1 MKIFRILA
9 MLTISLLLF
18 TGCEDDEI
26 TNYAFQEISA
36 PTDVTADFD
45 ISQDDTGTVTITPS
59 GVGAQTFQIDLGN
72 GETTEIANGES
83 VTTVY
88 DEGEYMVEIVAV
100 GSTGL
105 TSEYNQM
112 LNISFKA
119 PENLV
124 INVDQPDT
132 DPKTITV
139 SATADNATVFD
150 VYFGDMDDEE
160 PAQLMPGESIEHTYE
175 PGVYELTV
183 IARGAGAATL
193 EEDEIIIVPEATDPL
208 KLPITFDMG
217 TVNYAAGTFNGTSY
231 EVVVNPDLSGANTSE
246 TNVAAVTN
254 SGAQFEGIAYTLG
267 EPVDFS
273 ADSKTITMKVWSDV
287 ALPVLLKFEGGVNG
301 ERQTEVS
308 ADHGGTGWEV
318 LSFDFA
324 TDAIKSFIDGSQGV
338 GEPFV
343 PTGQYSTIVI
353 FIDGP
358 GTTAGTFYIDDIK
371 KGEEAQKD
379 PTVAPDAPT
388 AAQENVFSIFS
399 DVYTDPANINYFP
412 NWGQSTTYEMISLD
426 GDNVIKYDNANYQGI
441 DIGESVDA
449 TAFEFV
455 NIAVWSGDYTSI
467 PFFLISSTGENA
479 VNLEVMPNQWNIIQI
494 PLSEFTSQ
502 GLDISDVFQFKFDV
516 QPDNGGSFYI
526 DNLYFS
532 NEVLVPPTEPVSAA
546 ASPTEPEANVISLF
560 SDAYTNVTVD
570 TWRTDWSDAVY
581 SETTVEGNNIKL
593 YDQLNFVGIETV
605 ANQVDASAMTHFH
618 VDYWTGNAT
627 AFRVKLVDFG
637 PDAAF
642 DGGDDTEHEIEFTV
656 TPNTWVKLDI
666 PLSDFTGLSNT
677 SNIAQY
683 IFSANPTAEATVY
696 IDNVYFHN

>member
-1 MKIFRILA
+1 

-175 PGVYELTV
+175 P
-183 IARGAGAATL
+183 
-193 EEDEIIIVPEATDPL
+193 
-208 KLPITFDMG
+208 G

-412 NWGQSTTYEMISLD
+412 NWGQS
-426 GDNVIKYDNANYQGI
+426 
-441 DIGESVDA
+441 
-449 TAFEFV
+449 
-455 NIAVWSGDYTSI
+455 GDYTSI

-546 ASPTEPEANVISLF
+546 ATPTEPEANVISLF

>member
-72 GETTEIANGES
+72 GETGEIANGES

-150 VYFGDMDDEE
+150 VYFGDMEDEE
-160 PAQLMPGESIEHTYE
+160 PTQLMPGESIEHTYE

-208 KLPITFDMG
+208 KLPVTFDMG

-273 ADSKTITMKVWSDV
+273 TDSKTITMKFWSDV
-287 ALPVLLKFEGGVNG
+287 ALPVLLKFEDGVNG

-324 TDAIKSFIDGSQGV
+324 SDAIKSFIDGSQGV
-338 GEPFV
+338 GESFV
-343 PTGQYSTIVI
+343 PTGQYSGMVI

-379 PTVAPDAPT
+379 PTVGSAAPT

-399 DVYTDPANINYFP
+399 DVYTNPANINYFP
-412 NWGQSTTYEMISLD
+412 DWGQSTTYEMISLD
-426 GDNVIKYDNANYQGI
+426 GNNVIKYANANYQGI

-449 TAFEFV
+449 TAYLFV
-455 NIAVWSGDYTSI
+455 NIDVWSGDYTTI

-479 VNLEVMPNQWNIIQI
+479 VNLEVMPNQWNTIQI

-532 NEVLVPPTEPVSAA
+532 NEVAASGEPVSSAPE
-546 ASPTEPEANVISLF
+546 PTVAEANVRSIYSDSYMNPASANYYPDWGQSTQF
-560 SDAYTNVTVD
+560 EVVDFDGNEAIKYSDANYQGIEFNE
-570 TWRTDWSDAVY
+570 SIDATGF
-581 SETTVEGNNIKL
+581 TTVHIDVWSADYASIAFFLISSSGENPVT
-593 YDQLNFVGIETV
+593 LNLAPNQWNSIE
-605 ANQVDASAMTHFH
+605 
-618 VDYWTGNAT
+618 
-627 AFRVKLVDFG
+627 
-637 PDAAF
+637 
-642 DGGDDTEHEIEFTV
+642 
-656 TPNTWVKLDI
+656 I
-666 PLSDFTGLSNT
+666 PLSDFSDQGLSLDDLIQIKFDVQPDNGGT
-677 SNIAQY
+677 
-683 IFSANPTAEATVY
+683 FY
-696 IDNVYFHN
+696 IDNIYFHN

>member
-72 GETTEIANGES
+72 GDTAEIANGES

-160 PAQLMPGESIEHTYE
+160 PTQLMPGESIQHTYE

-208 KLPITFDMG
+208 KLPVTFDMG

-231 EVVVNPDLSGANTSE
+231 EVVINPDLSGANTSE

-273 ADSKTITMKVWSDV
+273 TDSKTITMKLWSDV
-287 ALPVLLKFEGGVNG
+287 ALPVLLKFEDGVNG

-324 TDAIKSFIDGSQGV
+324 SDAIKSFIDGSQGA
-338 GEPFV
+338 GESFV
-343 PTGQYSTIVI
+343 PTGQYSGMVI

-358 GTTAGTFYIDDIK
+358 GTTAGTFYIDDIE

-379 PTVAPDAPT
+379 PAVAPDAPT

-399 DVYTDPANINYFP
+399 DAYTNPANINYFP

-426 GDNVIKYDNANYQGI
+426 GDNVIKYANANYQGI
-441 DIGESVDA
+441 EIGESVDA
-449 TAFEFV
+449 TAYEFV
-455 NIAVWSGDYTSI
+455 NIDIWSGDYTSI
-467 PFFLISSTGENA
+467 VFFLISSTGEKS
-479 VNLEVMPNQWNIIQI
+479 VNLEVAPNQWNSIQI
-494 PLSEFTSQ
+494 PLTEFTSQ
-502 GLDISDVFQFKFDV
+502 DLDISDVYQFKFDV
-516 QPDNGGSFYI
+516 QPNNGGSFYI

-532 NEVLVPPTEPVSAA
+532 NEVLVAPTEPVSAA
-546 ASPTEPEANVISLF
+546 ATPTEPEANVISLF
-560 SDAYTNVTVD
+560 SDAYTNVSVD

-637 PDAAF
+637 PNAVF

-666 PLSDFTGLSNT
+666 PLSDFTGLTNT

>member
-1 MKIFRILA
+1 

-72 GETTEIANGES
+72 GETGEIANGES

-150 VYFGDMDDEE
+150 VYFGDMEDEE
-160 PAQLMPGESIEHTYE
+160 PTQLMPGESIEHTYE

-208 KLPITFDMG
+208 KLPVTFDMG

-273 ADSKTITMKVWSDV
+273 TDSKTITMKFWSDV
-287 ALPVLLKFEGGVNG
+287 ALPVLLKFEDGVNG

-324 TDAIKSFIDGSQGV
+324 SDAIKSFIDGSQGV
-338 GEPFV
+338 GESFV
-343 PTGQYSTIVI
+343 PTGQYSGMVI

-379 PTVAPDAPT
+379 PTVGSAAPT

-399 DVYTDPANINYFP
+399 DVYTNPANINYFP
-412 NWGQSTTYEMISLD
+412 DWGQSTTYEMISLD
-426 GDNVIKYDNANYQGI
+426 GNNVIKYANANYQGI

-449 TAFEFV
+449 TAYLFV
-455 NIAVWSGDYTSI
+455 NIDVWSGDYTTI

-479 VNLEVMPNQWNIIQI
+479 VNLEVMPNQWNTIQI

-532 NEVLVPPTEPVSAA
+532 NEVAASGEPVSSAPE
-546 ASPTEPEANVISLF
+546 PTVAEANVRSIYSDSYMNPASANYYPDWGQSTQF
-560 SDAYTNVTVD
+560 EVVDFDGNEAIKYSDANYQGIEFNE
-570 TWRTDWSDAVY
+570 SIDATGF
-581 SETTVEGNNIKL
+581 TTVHIDVWSADYASIAFFLISSSGENPVT
-593 YDQLNFVGIETV
+593 LNLAPNQWNSIE
-605 ANQVDASAMTHFH
+605 
-618 VDYWTGNAT
+618 
-627 AFRVKLVDFG
+627 
-637 PDAAF
+637 
-642 DGGDDTEHEIEFTV
+642 
-656 TPNTWVKLDI
+656 I
-666 PLSDFTGLSNT
+666 PLSDFSDQGLSLDDLIQIKFDVQPDNGGT
-677 SNIAQY
+677 
-683 IFSANPTAEATVY
+683 FY
-696 IDNVYFHN
+696 IDNIYFHN